1 MSKSETTVTI
11 SCHLSPELRFLIACC
26 QAQPDPDEI
35 ALQIKSEKL
44 KMKNWEQIVSLASRH
59 GVLPIVYKTMKTL
72 HSSLLT
78 PHSSLEQL
86 LNALKA
92 NYQNIAHRNMLMTAE
107 LLRIMKLLQENG
119 IEVLAFKGPVLSQ
132 MAYGDITLRQYGD
145 LDILI
150 KKELRFRAME
160 VLEAQGYRP
169 EIMLRR
175 TTREFFFN
183 TANVMGLMHPSN
195 GVYVE
200 VHWEL
205 LSKNYAVAW
214 HEKDLWRDTAEI
226 EINGHTVASLSSHQ
240 HLIYLCIHGAKHL
253 FERLEWICDIDRS
266 VRSHST
272 LDWEALI
279 SQADRMGVKRMVCLG
294 LSLSRD
300 LLGTPLP
307 NMIAQEIM
315 RDNVLYGIQKK
326 IIQTGFSDVSG
337 TVKSYGTFGILWQ
350 MREDLRDRICFLW
363 QGIFAPKFNDFVMIQ
378 LPGKWAYLYPL
389 IRPLRLILKY
399 FKR

>member
-1 MSKSETTVTI
+1 MSKSQTTVTI

-35 ALQIKSEKL
+35 SLQMKSEKV
-44 KMKNWEQIVSLASRH
+44 KMKNWEEIVSLAARH
-59 GVLPIVYKTMKTL
+59 GVLPIVYKTLKTL
-72 HSSLLT
+72 PTTHYPLPTDIL
-78 PHSSLEQL
+78 QK
-86 LNALKA
+86 LKTA
-92 NYQNIAHRNMLMTAE
+92 YMSIAHRNMLMTAE

-119 IEVLAFKGPVLSQ
+119 IDALAFKGPVLSQ

-150 KKELRFRAME
+150 KKESRFRAME

-183 TANVMGLMHPSN
+183 AVNVMGLIHPSN

-205 LSKNYAVAW
+205 LSKNYAVVW
-214 HEKDLWRDTAEI
+214 QERDLWKEIEEI
-226 EINGHTVASLSSHQ
+226 EINGDTVATLSSHQ

-266 VRSHST
+266 VRSHTT

-307 NMIAQEIM
+307 ELIIKEITWDNTLHELQE
-315 RDNVLYGIQKK
+315 K
-326 IIQTGFSDVSG
+326 IIQTGFADVSG
-337 TVKSYGTFGILWQ
+337 RVKSYGTFGLLWQ
-350 MREDLRDRICFLW
+350 MRESLRDRIRFLW
-363 QGIFAPKFNDFVMIQ
+363 RGMFAPKFDDFVMIQ

-389 IRPLRLILKY
+389 VRPLRLILKY